1 MNIVGETQSES
12 STVLNKTATAR
23 WKLGTCA
30 SLNSIES
37 GATYQYPA
45 IYTERCCLE
54 SGRHTLVCYNHPP
67 ARGWSNA
74 YIMING
80 QRYCDDFISYKSF
93 QKVLVTGTNI
103 TPYFCIKNCSRT
115 TSNIF
120 QFIELIFIL
129 KGQIKS
135 GLLHLY
141 CHGKSLDQ
149 GKPQPQ

>member
-1 MNIVGETQSES
+1 MISYIVCVIVCFDIQMNIVGETQNEN
-12 STVLNKTATAR
+12 STLLNKNSTAR

-30 SLNSIES
+30 SLNSIAS

-54 SGRHTLVCYNHPP
+54 SGMHTLVCYNHPP
-67 ARGWSNA
+67 SRGWNNT

-103 TPYFCIKNCSRT
+103 TSYFCIK
-115 TSNIF
+115 
-120 QFIELIFIL
+120 QAY
-129 KGQIKS
+129 K
-135 GLLHLY
+135 
-141 CHGKSLDQ
+141 
-149 GKPQPQ
+149 